1 MADFWGNFG
10 NALGQYEARKSP
22 LGAALFAGLTG
33 RYGSKGNIPAGS
45 DNPSQLTQYGAMPP
59 NPPAPS
65 ASPGQPQQPGAQP
78 NQPQQ
83 PGAQDTQPAKTP
95 ETALKPVDATPKPLD
110 PDAGSAHE
118 AISFGA
124 QPQPNVN
131 ISVGGKGNGSYNGG
145 SPSSPGSGP
154 LGTPP
159 IINSGSYW
167 DPVLGQQ
174 VGGNNA
180 GSSKVDTGVGYP
192 GGATDPSND
201 PNLPEPFSPYDS
213 GGQAGGDTGGSGA
226 DPNYPDMGED
236 YALGGTAGKTQIS
249 RIAERG
255 PEVAGGRIITQPSI
269 VKLNKGD
276 TVVPLTPRAGNKM
289 QPDLLEGHIPAM
301 KPQGEQMSR
310 FQRYGQGKQVMR

>member
-33 RYGSKGNIPAGS
+33 RYGKGSAAVPAGS
-45 DNPSQLTQYGAMPP
+45 DNPSQLTQYGAMHP
-59 NPPAPS
+59 NSPAPT
-65 ASPGQPQQPGAQP
+65 ASPSAQP

-83 PGAQDTQPAKTP
+83 PGAQAAQPAKTP

-124 QPQPNVN
+124 QPQPSVNV
-131 ISVGGKGNGSYNGG
+131 SVGGKGNGSYAGNAG
-145 SPSSPGSGP
+145 PSTPSTGGP
-154 LGTPP
+154 LGIPP
-159 IINSGSYW
+159 NGSYW

-174 VGGNNA
+174 VGGGNA
-180 GSSKVDTGVGYP
+180 GSS
-192 GGATDPSND
+192 D
-201 PNLPEPFSPYDS
+201 PNAGGSDSTFSPEPYDPDDP
-213 GGQAGGDTGGSGA
+213 GNYYPDPQAGGDTGGGGGYGYE
-226 DPNYPDMGED
+226 NPDIGED
-236 YALGGTAGKTQIS
+236 YAHGGVAGHSQIS
-249 RIAERG
+249 RVAESG
-255 PEVAGGRIITQPSI
+255 PESVAGKIITSPSI
-269 VKLNKGD
+269 VRLNKGE

-310 FQRYGQGKQVMR
+310 FQRYGQGRGLMR

>member
-45 DNPSQLTQYGAMPP
+45 DNPSQMTQYGAMPP
-59 NPPAPS
+59 TPPAPS

-78 NQPQQ
+78 TQPQQ
-83 PGAQDTQPAKTP
+83 PGAQDAQPAKTP

-110 PDAGSAHE
+110 PDAGNAHE

-124 QPQPNVN
+124 TPQPSVN
-131 ISVGGKGNGSYNGG
+131 ISAGGKGSGSYAGNSGPSS
-145 SPSSPGSGP
+145 SPSGGP
-154 LGTPP
+154 LGIPP
-159 IINSGSYW
+159 SGSWW
-167 DPVLGQQ
+167 DPALGQQ
-174 VGGNNA
+174 VGGPAA
-180 GSSKVDTGVGYP
+180 GSS
-192 GGATDPSND
+192 D
-201 PNLPEPFSPYDS
+201 PNAGGSDSTFSPEPYDPNDS
-213 GGQAGGDTGGSGA
+213 GNYYPDPQAGGDTGGGYGYE
-226 DPNYPDMGED
+226 NPDLGED

-255 PEVAGGRIITQPSI
+255 PEVAGGRIVAQPSI
-269 VKLNKGD
+269 VKLNKGE